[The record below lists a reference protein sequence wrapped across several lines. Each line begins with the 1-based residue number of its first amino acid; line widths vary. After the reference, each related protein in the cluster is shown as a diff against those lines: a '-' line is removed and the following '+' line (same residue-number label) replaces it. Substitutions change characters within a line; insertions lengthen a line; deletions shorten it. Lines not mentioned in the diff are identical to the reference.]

1 MAGEEHMGA
10 ETKEDEDAHQSV
22 VETLRR
28 ADEALRRASLPVL
41 CARACYEREHR
52 MERGADWLRTRQR
65 SGRAAGE
72 RRPPV

>member
-1 MAGEEHMGA
+1 MAGEEHLSA

-41 CARACYEREHR
+41 CARACCV
-52 MERGADWLRTRQR
+52 L
-65 SGRAAGE
+65 
-72 RRPPV
+72 